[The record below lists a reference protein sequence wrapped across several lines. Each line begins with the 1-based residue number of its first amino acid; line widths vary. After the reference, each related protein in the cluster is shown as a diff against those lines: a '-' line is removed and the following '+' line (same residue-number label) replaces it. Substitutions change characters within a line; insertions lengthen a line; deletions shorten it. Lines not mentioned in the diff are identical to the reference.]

1 MSWIFSGKQDV
12 YLEIAEKYEQY
23 INAGLYRAGDHLPSV
38 RHAACEIGVNPNT
51 VARAYALLEERGIV
65 YSLPKKGVFVA
76 ERGGASVDCREM
88 LAELR
93 KRGITY
99 EELIAQAETIA
110 KKVCGS
116 EGTLGTANND
126 INIHWKRCNGRL
138 CCWKSP
144 MGVVIQHRQKHCN

>member
-23 INAGLYRAGDHLPSV
+23 INAGIYRAGDHLPSV

-76 ERGGASVDCREM
+76 ERGGASVDCREI

-93 KRGITY
+93 KRGVTY
-99 EELIAQAETIA
+99 EELIIQAKEVFE
-110 KKVCGS
+110 K
-116 EGTLGTANND
+116 
-126 INIHWKRCNGRL
+126 
-138 CCWKSP
+138 
-144 MGVVIQHRQKHCN
+144 